1 MAGRQA
7 VKAYLD
13 LLSQPCRALL
23 IFLKHNKIPHS
34 VELIALRKGQHKT
47 PEFTKL
53 NPMQKVPVL
62 DDNGFVL
69 TESDA
74 ILKYLATTYN
84 VPDHWY
90 PKLPEKRARVDE
102 YAAWHHVIF
111 PMMGQLKNDA
121 KFEKALRDLD
131 GTLDM
136 LENMF
141 LKRQA
146 FLCGD
151 DISLADLLAVCEIMQ
166 ARVGGCSEGRSEI
179 SAVKTDSSDLLKWNR
194 YLRDQRRISR
204 YHTHVMHFPSCFWS
218 AQSVEGYC
226 TRLLNPTQPPR
237 RRESFLAHVSMT
249 SEQGGRNSDTF
260 ITSMHLAVITS
271 DRFCAEFAHLNE
283 PPMCS
288 GRDIL
293 KDRPKLLSW
302 RSRVQSALSDSF
314 DEAHSVVYQIKQKLS
329 AKL

>member
-1 MAGRQA
+1 MTGRQA

-13 LLSQPCRALL
+13 LMSQPCRAVL
-23 IFLKHNKIPHS
+23 IFLKHNKIPHT
-34 VELIALRKGQHKT
+34 VEQIAIRKGEQKT

-62 DDNGFVL
+62 EDNGFVL

-74 ILKYLATTYN
+74 ILKYLATTYK

-102 YAAWHHVIF
+102 YTAWHHMNTRMHAATVF
-111 PMMGQLKNDA
+111 WQEVLLPLMTGQPANTA
-121 KFEKALRDLD
+121 KLEKALSDLS
-131 GTLDM
+131 GTLDK

-151 DISLADLLAVCEIMQ
+151 DISLADLLAICELMQ
-166 ARVGGCSEGRSEI
+166 
-179 SAVKTDSSDLLKWNR
+179 
-194 YLRDQRRISR
+194 
-204 YHTHVMHFPSCFWS
+204 
-218 AQSVEGYC
+218 
-226 TRLLNPTQPPR
+226 
-237 RRESFLAHVSMT
+237 
-249 SEQGGRNSDTF
+249 
-260 ITSMHLAVITS
+260 
-271 DRFCAEFAHLNE
+271 
-283 PPMCS
+283 PMSS

-314 DEAHSVVYQIKQKLS
+314 DEAHTIVYRLRDKFT